1 MPHFLKDW
9 ATILAE
15 ILCQVSRTHE
25 HTAGRDAALMFPA
38 EVKLFWPS
46 IIQLSHCS
54 QTRSLNGLFIEISN
68 SWRMLIKRRRITA
81 MSFSVWCTA
90 HFSESTRWAWKESH
104 TSRLFFLRRLQSH
117 DCHTFSI
124 HSFIPTSSI
133 HPFRWQCMRTL
144 GGKFS
149 FGNFFFCQAH
159 KYDCE
164 LWFLVTSCVDQHSFL
179 VFPISHSRFWLMAGQ
194 TKQAFCPCCRCGQ
207 VCNLASFCSWWRSC
221 GSL

>member
-149 FGNFFFCQAH
+149 FGNFFCLKITIDLGFVPSARHTSTTANC
-159 KYDCE
+159 DF
-164 LWFLVTSCVDQHSFL
+164 LWPVVLTNTVFSPFP
-179 VFPISHSRFWLMAGQ
+179 FPIHGFGWW
-194 TKQAFCPCCRCGQ
+194 Q
-207 VCNLASFCSWWRSC
+207 VKPNRHFVHVADVGKFVI
-221 GSL
+221 

>member
-1 MPHFLKDW
+1 MN
-9 ATILAE
+9 
-15 ILCQVSRTHE
+15 
-25 HTAGRDAALMFPA
+25 
-38 EVKLFWPS
+38 
-46 IIQLSHCS
+46 IQREGMLLSCFQQKWS
-54 QTRSLNGLFIEISN
+54 SSGLQSSSCPIAHRHDPWMACFIEISN

-149 FGNFFFCQAH
+149 FGNFFCLKITIDLGFVPSARHTSTTANC
-159 KYDCE
+159 DF
-164 LWFLVTSCVDQHSFL
+164 LWPVVLTNTVFSPFP
-179 VFPISHSRFWLMAGQ
+179 FPIHGSGWW
-194 TKQAFCPCCRCGQ
+194 Q
-207 VCNLASFCSWWRSC
+207 VKPNRHFVHVADVGKFVI
-221 GSL
+221 